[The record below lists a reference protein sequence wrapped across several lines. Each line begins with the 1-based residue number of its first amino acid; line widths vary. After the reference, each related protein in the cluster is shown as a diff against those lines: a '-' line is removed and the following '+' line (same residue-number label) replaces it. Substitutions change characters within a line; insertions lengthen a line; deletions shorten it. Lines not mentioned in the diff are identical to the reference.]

1 MNPNEIISFL
11 IAGGLLLLGFLLLIN
26 PMKTNKKGNCY
37 FGLYL
42 LLWSTFWL
50 DEAFNAGDLKNNS
63 YFIIGKGI
71 VQFFTPIIF
80 YLSIKFY
87 TNPNYKLNE
96 KGGRFLILPI
106 IYLFILLYN
115 LSSTNEIFKIILV
128 VLMIGNALLYTVLA
142 YINIQKHQKNVESVI
157 SNKEPFDLHWIKN
170 IIYAS
175 VVATIIATLYN
186 VFTNATALNLY
197 MNLFFLA
204 VVYMIA
210 YFSIKQREIYP
221 QDLDID
227 EIVNTDNIENEQ
239 QKSKELLSNSE
250 LETLKEKLL
259 YLIETEKP
267 YLDSEL
273 NLVKLA
279 DKLSLSTHQLSYVIN
294 NGFNENFFQF
304 INKYKVQKA
313 KELLNNP
320 KYDNYTIVAIGFES
334 GFNSKTAFNT
344 TFKKMTS
351 YTPTEYRKL
360 CSDL

>member
-1 MNPNEIISFL
+1 MNFNEIISFL
-11 IAGGLLLLGFLLLIN
+11 LAGGLLLLGFLLLIN
-26 PMKTNKKGNCY
+26 PMETNKKGNFY
-37 FGLYL
+37 FGLCL

-50 DEAFNAGDLKNNS
+50 DEVFNAAHFKNNS
-63 YFIIGKGI
+63 YLTIGKGI
-71 VQFFTPIIF
+71 IQFFTPIAF

-87 TNPNYKLNE
+87 TNPTYKLNKE
-96 KGGRFLILPI
+96 GGRYLILPI
-106 IYLFILLYN
+106 IYLFFLLYSF
-115 LSSTNEIFKIILV
+115 SSSKEIFKILPIIL
-128 VLMIGNALLYTVLA
+128 MMGNALLYTVLA
-142 YINIQKHQKNVESVI
+142 YVNIQKHQKNIESVI
-157 SNKEPFDLHWIKN
+157 SNKEPVDLHWIKN
-170 IIYAS
+170 IIYAIAGS
-175 VVATIIATLYN
+175 TIIAMLYN
-186 VFTNATALNLY
+186 AFSNATALNLY

-210 YFSIKQREIYP
+210 YFSIKQKEVYP
-221 QDLDID
+221 QNLNID
-227 EIVNTDNIENEQ
+227 EIVNTDDIENEQ
-239 QKSKELLSNSE
+239 QKSKLLISNSE
-250 LETLKEKLL
+250 LETLKERLL

-320 KYDNYTIVAIGFES
+320 KYDNFTIVAIGFES

-351 YTPTEYRKL
+351 HTPTEYRKSR
-360 CSDL
+360 SDL

>member
-26 PMKTNKKGNCY
+26 PMKTNKKGNYY

-50 DEAFNAGDLKNNS
+50 DEAFNAGDLKYNS

-87 TNPNYKLNE
+87 TNPNYKLN
-96 KGGRFLILPI
+96 KKSGKFLILPI
-106 IYLFILLYN
+106 IYLFISLYN

-157 SNKEPFDLHWIKN
+157 SNKEPFDLHWIKK

-186 VFTNATALNLY
+186 VFTNATELNLY

-227 EIVNTDNIENEQ
+227 EIVNTNNIENEQ
-239 QKSKELLSNSE
+239 QKSKQLLSNSE

-360 CSDL
+360 RSDL